1 MTEFYRLTDDVWAS
15 PQLSPAEVAKAKA
28 QGFTMLIN
36 NRPDEEEDDQPEGAA
51 IAQAAQEFGLDY
63 VSIPVTHTGFSEP
76 QVVAMAEALD
86 KAQGKVLAF
95 CRSGTR
101 STLLW
106 ALAQASRG
114 EDPASLAAAAQ
125 AAGYNLSPI
134 AAMLDMLA
142 ARSRA

>member
-1 MTEFYRLTDDVWAS
+1 MSEFYRLTDTVWAS
-15 PQLSPAEVAKAKA
+15 PQITPADVAEANA

-36 NRPDEEEDDQPEGAA
+36 NRPDEEEDDQPEGAD
-51 IAQAAQEFGLDY
+51 IAQAAEELGLDY

-76 QVVAMAEALD
+76 QIVAMVEALD

-114 EDPASLAAAAQ
+114 EDPASLAATAQ

-134 AAMLDMLA
+134 ASMLDMLS
-142 ARSRA
+142 ARARD